1 MSKSVTDYLIFDITN
16 ILYRT
21 FFAHKTEDDITV
33 AGLASHTALVTL
45 NKYYRQF
52 MPRKIV
58 MCFDRTSWRKEY
70 TKSDLCLSGKVY
82 KGNRRQKM
90 SPKDKERYELFLQ
103 HLNDFE
109 VMLRDHT
116 SIVTLA
122 GQGLEADDLIAGVVQ
137 TMCVTE
143 EDPSFVIVSS
153 DKDMIQV
160 LRHPNVRLINPADG
174 KDRTL
179 DEWNG
184 DADLFMFEKCIRGD
198 AGDNVQ
204 SALPRCRKTRIK
216 KAYTDPYEYANLM
229 METWTNQDGK
239 EFVVK
244 HLYEENKLLMD
255 LTCQPEEI
263 QQTIVKTILEGFKS
277 PGTFS
282 YFHFMKFLGKYELK
296 KIAEQAETFV
306 PMLGK

>member
-52 MPRKIV
+52 SPRKIV

-116 SIVTLA
+116 SIITLA

-137 TMCVTE
+137 TMSVTE
-143 EDPSFVIVSS
+143 ENSSFVIVSS

-160 LRHPNVRLINPADG
+160 LRYPKVRLINPADG

-179 DEWNG
+179 DEWDG

-229 METWTNQDGK
+229 MEAWSNQDGK